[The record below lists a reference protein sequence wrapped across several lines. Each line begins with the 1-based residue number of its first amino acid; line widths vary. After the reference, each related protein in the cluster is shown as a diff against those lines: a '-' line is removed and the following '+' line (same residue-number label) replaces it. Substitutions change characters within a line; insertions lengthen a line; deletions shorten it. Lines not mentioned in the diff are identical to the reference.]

1 MDYVDQEFR
10 RDVVG
15 KARLIPIGQRRAGSM
30 AEGGSVSRVDST
42 PRGQEFLDTYSAVR
56 ASRALLSAGPSALAE
71 IRVPSWK
78 AVQIPF
84 N

>member
-42 PRGQEFLDTYSAVR
+42 PRGQEFLDTDSAVR

-71 IRVPSWK
+71 I
-78 AVQIPF
+78 
-84 N
+84 